1 MRGSSRPEVPGFF
14 HPVRPSAAAV
24 SPSAMFVELNELLG
38 ASPQRPETG
47 KFTLLRDTRTD
58 GSFLVHHFLSFYL
71 RAGCKVCF
79 VALLQSFS
87 HYNIVA
93 QKLGVSLTA
102 AKERG
107 QLVFLEGLKSCL
119 DLLFGEEEEQS
130 GQPSPL
136 QFMSE
141 SASNLKALFDFV
153 RTSLTPTGSD
163 SWKGPVLLV
172 DDLSVLLSLGATPV
186 AVLDF
191 IHYCRVAV
199 CSQLKGNIVVL
210 VHSNEDSEDEENEL
224 VVNSLCHHSDLILWV
239 EGLATG
245 FCKDVHGQ
253 IKIIRRVS
261 LELTAEQDHVQIYQY
276 KIQDK
281 NVTFFARGLSAAV
294 L

>member
-1 MRGSSRPEVPGFF
+1 QGQ
-14 HPVRPSAAAV
+14 
-24 SPSAMFVELNELLG
+24 FV
-38 ASPQRPETG
+38 
-47 KFTLLRDTRTD
+47 LLRDTRTD

-87 HYNIVA
+87 HYSIVA
-93 QKLGVSLTA
+93 HKLGVSLAA

-119 DLLFGEEEEQS
+119 DLLFGEEEQP

-136 QFMSE
+136 QFLSCRD
-141 SASNLKALFDFV
+141 LRALFDFV
-153 RTSLTPTGSD
+153 RVSLAPAEGD

-172 DDLSVLLSLGATPV
+172 DDLSVLLSLGAAPV

-191 IHYCRVAV
+191 IHYCRVSV
-199 CSQLKGNIVVL
+199 CCQLKGNIVVL

-224 VVNSLCHHSDLILWV
+224 VVNSLCHHSDLILWA

-253 IKIIRRVS
+253 IKIIKRLS
-261 LELTAEQDHVQIYQY
+261 LRQAAGQDLVQTYQY
-276 KIQDK
+276 KIQDR
-281 NVTFFARGLSAAV
+281 NVTFFARGLSSAV

>member
-1 MRGSSRPEVPGFF
+1 
-14 HPVRPSAAAV
+14 
-24 SPSAMFVELNELLG
+24 
-38 ASPQRPETG
+38 QG

-102 AKERG
+102 AKEQG

-119 DLLFGEEEEQS
+119 DLVFGEEEEQP
-130 GQPSPL
+130 GQPRPL
-136 QFMSE
+136 QFVSE
-141 SASNLKALFDFV
+141 SSPSLKALFDFV
-153 RTSLTPTGSD
+153 RTSLTPASGD
-163 SWKGPVLLV
+163 SWKSPVLLV
-172 DDLSVLLSLGATPV
+172 DDLGVLLSLGAAPV

-210 VHSNEDSEDEENEL
+210 VHSNEESEDEENEL

-261 LELTAEQDHVQIYQY
+261 LELTAEQDLVQTYQY
-276 KIQDK
+276 KIQDR

>member
-1 MRGSSRPEVPGFF
+1 
-14 HPVRPSAAAV
+14 
-24 SPSAMFVELNELLG
+24 
-38 ASPQRPETG
+38 QG

-87 HYNIVA
+87 HYNSVA
-93 QKLGVSLTA
+93 QKLGVNLVA
-102 AKERG
+102 AKEQG

-119 DLLFGEEEEQS
+119 DLWFGEEKEQS
-130 GQPSPL
+130 GEPSPF
-136 QFMSE
+136 QFISE
-141 SASNLKALFDFV
+141 DPSNLQALFAFV
-153 RTSLTPTGSD
+153 RTSLTPAGSD
-163 SWKGPVLLV
+163 SWKGSVLLV
-172 DDLSVLLSLGATPV
+172 DDLCVLLSLGATPV

-191 IHYCRVAV
+191 IHYCRVVV

-253 IKIIRRVS
+253 IKIIKRVS
-261 LELTAEQDHVQIYQY
+261 LELTGEQDHVQLYQY

>member
-1 MRGSSRPEVPGFF
+1 
-14 HPVRPSAAAV
+14 
-24 SPSAMFVELNELLG
+24 
-38 ASPQRPETG
+38 QG

-119 DLLFGEEEEQS
+119 DLLFGEEEQS

-136 QFMSE
+136 QFIST
-141 SASNLKALFDFV
+141 SNLRALFDFV
-153 RTSLTPTGSD
+153 RTSLTPTDGD
-163 SWKGPVLLV
+163 SWKAPVLLV

-191 IHYCRVAV
+191 IHYCRVVV

-210 VHSNEDSEDEENEL
+210 VHSSEDSEDEENEL
-224 VVNSLCHHSDLILWV
+224 VVNSMCHHSDLILWV

-245 FCKDVHGQ
+245 FCKDVHGE
-253 IKIIRRVS
+253 IKIIKRVS
-261 LELTAEQDHVQIYQY
+261 LESTEQDLVQIYQY

>member
-1 MRGSSRPEVPGFF
+1 
-14 HPVRPSAAAV
+14 
-24 SPSAMFVELNELLG
+24 
-38 ASPQRPETG
+38 QG

-87 HYNIVA
+87 HYSIVA
-93 QKLGVSLTA
+93 QKLGVNLAA
-102 AKERG
+102 AKEQG

-119 DLLFGEEEEQS
+119 NLLFGEEEEQP

-136 QFMSE
+136 QFLSGSRGE
-141 SASNLKALFDFV
+141 LRALFDFV
-153 RTSLTPTGSD
+153 RASLAPGAQR
-163 SWKGPVLLV
+163 SWRGPVLLV
-172 DDLSVLLSLGATPV
+172 DDLSLLLSLGAAPV

-191 IHYCRVAV
+191 IHYCRACV
-199 CSQLKGNIVVL
+199 CCQLQGNVVVL
-210 VHSNEDSEDEENEL
+210 VHSSEDSEDEENEL
-224 VVNSLCHHSDLILWV
+224 VVNSLCHHSDLILWA

-253 IKIIRRVS
+253 IKIIKRLS
-261 LELTAEQDHVQIYQY
+261 LWQAAEQDQVQIYQY
-276 KIQDK
+276 KIQDR
-281 NVTFFARGLSAAV
+281 NVTFFAPGLSAAV

>member
-1 MRGSSRPEVPGFF
+1 ML
-14 HPVRPSAAAV
+14 A
-24 SPSAMFVELNELLG
+24 ELNELLG
-38 ASPQRPETG
+38 ASPQRPGTG

-102 AKERG
+102 ARERG

-119 DLLFGEEEEQS
+119 DLLFGEEEPS
-130 GQPSPL
+130 GEPSPL
-136 QFMSE
+136 QFLSG
-141 SASNLKALFDFV
+141 STSNLKALFDFV
-153 RTSLTPTGSD
+153 RTSLTPAEGD
-163 SWKGPVLLV
+163 SWQGPVLLV
-172 DDLSVLLSLGATPV
+172 DDLSVLLSLGAAPV

-191 IHYCRVAV
+191 IHYCRVVV
-199 CSQLKGNIVVL
+199 CSQLQGNIVVL
-210 VHSNEDSEDEENEL
+210 VHGSEDGADEENEL
-224 VVNSLCHHSDLILWV
+224 LGTALSHHSDLILWA

-245 FCKDVHGQ
+245 FCKDIHGE
-253 IKIIRRVS
+253 IKIIKRLS
-261 LELTAEQDHVQIYQY
+261 LQSTEQDVVQVYQY
-276 KIQDK
+276 KIQEK

>member
-1 MRGSSRPEVPGFF
+1 
-14 HPVRPSAAAV
+14 
-24 SPSAMFVELNELLG
+24 
-38 ASPQRPETG
+38 QG

-93 QKLGVSLTA
+93 QKLGVSLAA

-119 DLLFGEEEEQS
+119 DLLFGEEEQP
-130 GQPSPL
+130 GQPIPL
-136 QFMSE
+136 QFLST
-141 SASNLKALFDFV
+141 SDLRALFDFV
-153 RTSLTPTGSD
+153 RVSLTPVDGD

-172 DDLSVLLSLGATPV
+172 DDLSVLLSLGAAPV

-191 IHYCRVAV
+191 IHYCRMSV
-199 CSQLKGNIVVL
+199 CYQLKGNIVVL
-210 VHSNEDSEDEENEL
+210 VHSNEDAEDEENEL
-224 VVNSLCHHSDLILWV
+224 VVNSLCHHSDLILWA

-253 IKIIRRVS
+253 IKIIKRLS
-261 LELTAEQDHVQIYQY
+261 LRQAAEKDLVQIYQY
-276 KIQDK
+276 KIQDR

>member
-1 MRGSSRPEVPGFF
+1 
-14 HPVRPSAAAV
+14 
-24 SPSAMFVELNELLG
+24 MFAELNELLN

-87 HYNIVA
+87 HYNIIA
-93 QKLGVSLTA
+93 QKLVSLT
-102 AKERG
+102 
-107 QLVFLEGLKSCL
+107 
-119 DLLFGEEEEQS
+119 
-130 GQPSPL
+130 P
-136 QFMSE
+136 
-141 SASNLKALFDFV
+141 AS
-153 RTSLTPTGSD
+153 SD

-191 IHYCRVAV
+191 IHYCRVVV
-199 CSQLKGNIVVL
+199 CSQLKGNVVVL

-253 IKIIRRVS
+253 IKITRRVS
-261 LELTAEQDHVQIYQY
+261 LELTGEQDVVQIYQY

>member
-1 MRGSSRPEVPGFF
+1 MEVTL
-14 HPVRPSAAAV
+14 
-24 SPSAMFVELNELLG
+24 ELNTLALCDNRG
-38 ASPQRPETG
+38 RL
-47 KFTLLRDTRTD
+47 TLLQASGTD

-87 HYNIVA
+87 HYSIVA
-93 QKLGVSLTA
+93 QKLGCPSHGESGKDYVYPEMKQQRAKGVNLTA

-119 DLLFGEEEEQS
+119 DLVFGEEEEQP

-136 QFMSE
+136 LFLSE
-141 SASNLKALFDFV
+141 SPSDLRALFHFV
-153 RTSLTPTGSD
+153 RVSLSAAGSEACA
-163 SWKGPVLLV
+163 GPVLLL
-172 DDLSVLLSLGATPV
+172 DDLSVLLGLGATPV
-186 AVLDF
+186 ALLDF
-191 IHYCRVAV
+191 IHYCRALV
-199 CSQLKGNIVVL
+199 CCQLKGNVVVL
-210 VHSNEDSEDEENEL
+210 VHSSEDSEDEENEL
-224 VVNSLCHHSDLILWV
+224 VVNSLCHHSDLILWA

-253 IKIIRRVS
+253 LKIIQRVS
-261 LELTAEQDHVQIYQY
+261 LQQAGEQDLVQIYQY
-276 KIQDK
+276 KIQDR

>member
-1 MRGSSRPEVPGFF
+1 
-14 HPVRPSAAAV
+14 
-24 SPSAMFVELNELLG
+24 
-38 ASPQRPETG
+38 QG

-71 RAGCKVCF
+71 KAGCKVCF

-87 HYNIVA
+87 HYNVVA
-93 QKLGVSLTA
+93 QKLGVNLTA

-119 DLLFGEEEEQS
+119 DLVFGEKEEQS

-141 SASNLKALFDFV
+141 SDSNLKAMFDFI
-153 RTSLTPTGSD
+153 RTSLTPADSD

-186 AVLDF
+186 AVMDF
-191 IHYCRVAV
+191 IHYCRVVV
-199 CSQLKGNIVVL
+199 CSQLQGNVVVL
-210 VHSNEDSEDEENEL
+210 VHSNEDSEDEENDL
-224 VVNSLCHHSDLILWV
+224 VVTSLCHHSDLILWA
-239 EGLATG
+239 EGLTTG

-253 IKIIRRVS
+253 IKIIKRLS
-261 LELTAEQDHVQIYQY
+261 LQLTAEEDRVQIYQY
-276 KIQDK
+276 KIQDR
-281 NVTFFARGLSAAV
+281 NVTFFAPGLSPAV

>member
-1 MRGSSRPEVPGFF
+1 
-14 HPVRPSAAAV
+14 
-24 SPSAMFVELNELLG
+24 
-38 ASPQRPETG
+38 QG

-87 HYNIVA
+87 HYSIVA
-93 QKLGVSLTA
+93 QKLGVSLAA

-119 DLLFGEEEEQS
+119 DLVFGEEEQPE
-130 GQPSPL
+130 QPSPL
-136 QFMSE
+136 QFLST
-141 SASNLKALFDFV
+141 SDLRALFDFV
-153 RTSLTPTGSD
+153 RVSLTPSDGD

-172 DDLSVLLSLGATPV
+172 DDLSVLLSLGAAPV

-191 IHYCRVAV
+191 IHYCRMTV
-199 CSQLKGNIVVL
+199 CYQLKGNIVVL

-224 VVNSLCHHSDLILWV
+224 VVNSLCHHSNLILWA

-253 IKIIRRVS
+253 IKIIRRLS
-261 LELTAEQDHVQIYQY
+261 LRQAAEQDPVQIYQY
-276 KIQDK
+276 KIQDR
-281 NVTFFARGLSAAV
+281 NVTFFARGMSAAV

>member
-1 MRGSSRPEVPGFF
+1 MMFSSLEG
-14 HPVRPSAAAV
+14 
-24 SPSAMFVELNELLG
+24 
-38 ASPQRPETG
+38 
-47 KFTLLRDTRTD
+47 
-58 GSFLVHHFLSFYL
+58 
-71 RAGCKVCF
+71 
-79 VALLQSFS
+79 
-87 HYNIVA
+87 
-93 QKLGVSLTA
+93 
-102 AKERG
+102 
-107 QLVFLEGLKSCL
+107 LVFLEGLKSCL
-119 DLLFGEEEEQS
+119 DLLFGEQEEQL

-136 QFMSE
+136 QFIST
-141 SASNLKALFDFV
+141 SDLKALFDFV
-153 RTSLTPTGSD
+153 QVSLTPASSD

-172 DDLSVLLSLGATPV
+172 DDLSVLLSLGATAV

-191 IHYCRVAV
+191 IHYCRVVV

-239 EGLATG
+239 EGLVTG

-253 IKIIRRVS
+253 VMHWRAWRDV
-261 LELTAEQDHVQIYQY
+261 VQTYQY

>member
-1 MRGSSRPEVPGFF
+1 MAASWCTTSS
-14 HPVRPSAAAV
+14 PSTSELAARFALWPCS
-24 SPSAMFVELNELLG
+24 SPSATTTSWRRSWQ
-38 ASPQRPETG
+38 A
-47 KFTLLRDTRTD
+47 
-58 GSFLVHHFLSFYL
+58 LVSQHRRRGHFLQIWGTESL
-71 RAGCKVCF
+71 CVQEEMAEAK
-79 VALLQSFS
+79 
-87 HYNIVA
+87 
-93 QKLGVSLTA
+93 GVSLAA

-119 DLLFGEEEEQS
+119 DLLFGEEEQP

-136 QFMSE
+136 QFLSG
-141 SASNLKALFDFV
+141 STCDLRALFDFV
-153 RTSLTPTGSD
+153 RVSLSAAD

-172 DDLSVLLSLGATPV
+172 DDLSVLLSLGAAPV

-191 IHYCRVAV
+191 IHYCRVCV
-199 CSQLKGNIVVL
+199 CCQLKGNVVVL

-224 VVNSLCHHSDLILWV
+224 VVNSLCHHSDLILWA

-253 IKIIRRVS
+253 IKIIKRLS
-261 LELTAEQDHVQIYQY
+261 LRQAAEQDLVQIYQY
-276 KIQDK
+276 KIQDR

>member
-1 MRGSSRPEVPGFF
+1 
-14 HPVRPSAAAV
+14 
-24 SPSAMFVELNELLG
+24 
-38 ASPQRPETG
+38 QG

-93 QKLGVSLTA
+93 QKLGVNLTA

-119 DLLFGEEEEQS
+119 DLLFGEEQP

-136 QFMSE
+136 QFLSE
-141 SASNLKALFDFV
+141 STCDLRALFDFV
-153 RTSLTPTGSD
+153 RVSLTPTDSD
-163 SWKGPVLLV
+163 PWKGPVLLV

-191 IHYCRVAV
+191 IHYCRASV

-210 VHSNEDSEDEENEL
+210 VHSSEDSEDEENEL
-224 VVNSLCHHSDLILWV
+224 VVNSLCHHSDLILWA

-253 IKIIRRVS
+253 VKIIKRVS
-261 LELTAEQDHVQIYQY
+261 LQQVGEQDLVQVYQY
-276 KIQDK
+276 KIQDR

>member
-1 MRGSSRPEVPGFF
+1 
-14 HPVRPSAAAV
+14 
-24 SPSAMFVELNELLG
+24 
-38 ASPQRPETG
+38 QG

-93 QKLGVSLTA
+93 QKLGVNLTA

-119 DLLFGEEEEQS
+119 DLLFGEEEEQP

-136 QFMSE
+136 QFLSE
-141 SASNLKALFDFV
+141 STSDLRALFDFV
-153 RTSLTPTGSD
+153 QASLTPTDSD
-163 SWKGPVLLV
+163 SWKGSVLLV
-172 DDLSVLLSLGATPV
+172 DELTVLLSLGATPV

-191 IHYCRVAV
+191 IHYCRVSV
-199 CSQLKGNIVVL
+199 CCQLKGNVVVL
-210 VHSNEDSEDEENEL
+210 VHSSEEFEDEENEL
-224 VVNSLCHHSDLILWV
+224 VVNSLCHHSDLILWA

-253 IKIIRRVS
+253 MKIIKRVS
-261 LELTAEQDHVQIYQY
+261 LQQMGEQDLVQVYQY
-276 KIQDK
+276 KILDR

>member
-1 MRGSSRPEVPGFF
+1 
-14 HPVRPSAAAV
+14 
-24 SPSAMFVELNELLG
+24 
-38 ASPQRPETG
+38 QG

-93 QKLGVSLTA
+93 QKLGVNLTA

-119 DLLFGEEEEQS
+119 DLLFGEEEEQP

-136 QFMSE
+136 QFLSE
-141 SASNLKALFDFV
+141 SPFDLRALFDFV
-153 RTSLTPTGSD
+153 RVSLSATDSD

-172 DDLSVLLSLGATPV
+172 DDLTVLLSLGATPV

-191 IHYCRVAV
+191 IHYCRVHV

-210 VHSNEDSEDEENEL
+210 VHSNEDLEDEENEL
-224 VVNSLCHHSDLILWV
+224 VVNSLCHHSDLILWA

-253 IKIIRRVS
+253 MKIIKRLS
-261 LELTAEQDHVQIYQY
+261 LQQVGEQDLVQVYQY
-276 KIQDK
+276 KIQER

>member
-1 MRGSSRPEVPGFF
+1 
-14 HPVRPSAAAV
+14 
-24 SPSAMFVELNELLG
+24 
-38 ASPQRPETG
+38 QG

-93 QKLGVSLTA
+93 QKLGVSLAA

-119 DLLFGEEEEQS
+119 DLLFGEEEQQ

-136 QFMSE
+136 QFLSG
-141 SASNLKALFDFV
+141 SSSDLRALFDFV
-153 RTSLTPTGSD
+153 RVSLADCG

-172 DDLSVLLSLGATPV
+172 DDLSVLLGLGAAPV

-191 IHYCRVAV
+191 IHYCRVCV
-199 CSQLKGNIVVL
+199 CCQLQGNVVVL

-224 VVNSLCHHSDLILWV
+224 VVNSLCHHSDLILWA

-253 IKIIRRVS
+253 IKIIKRLS
-261 LELTAEQDHVQIYQY
+261 LRQAAQQDLVQIYQY
-276 KIQDK
+276 KIQDR
-281 NVTFFARGLSAAV
+281 NVTFFAPGLSAAV

>member
-1 MRGSSRPEVPGFF
+1 
-14 HPVRPSAAAV
+14 
-24 SPSAMFVELNELLG
+24 
-38 ASPQRPETG
+38 QG

-87 HYNIVA
+87 HYNTVA
-93 QKLGVSLTA
+93 QKLGLSLTA

-119 DLLFGEEEEQS
+119 DLFFGEQEEQS
-130 GQPSPL
+130 GPPSPL
-136 QFMSE
+136 QFISE

-153 RTSLTPTGSD
+153 RTSLTPADSD
-163 SWKGPVLLV
+163 SWKGLVLLV

-191 IHYCRVAV
+191 IHYCRVTV
-199 CSQLKGNIVVL
+199 CSQLKGNIVLL

-224 VVNSLCHHSDLILWV
+224 VGNSLCHDSDLILWV

-253 IKIIRRVS
+253 IKIIRRMS
-261 LELTAEQDHVQIYQY
+261 LELTAEPDHIQIYQY
-276 KIQDK
+276 KIQDR

>member
-1 MRGSSRPEVPGFF
+1 I
-14 HPVRPSAAAV
+14 
-24 SPSAMFVELNELLG
+24 LLLLF
-38 ASPQRPETG
+38 QG
-47 KFTLLRDTRTD
+47 KFTLLRDTGTD

-102 AKERG
+102 ARERG

-119 DLLFGEEEEQS
+119 DLVFGEEEEQQS

-136 QFMSE
+136 QFIRE
-141 SASNLKALFDFV
+141 RASDLKALFDFV
-153 RTSLTPTGSD
+153 RTSLTPIGGD

-172 DDLSVLLSLGATPV
+172 DDLGVLLSLGATPV

-199 CSQLKGNIVVL
+199 CCQLKGNIVVL
-210 VHSNEDSEDEENEL
+210 VHSGEDSEDEENEL

-261 LELTAEQDHVQIYQY
+261 LELMAEQDRVQIYQY
-276 KIQDK
+276 KIQDR

>member
-1 MRGSSRPEVPGFF
+1 
-14 HPVRPSAAAV
+14 
-24 SPSAMFVELNELLG
+24 
-38 ASPQRPETG
+38 QG
-47 KFTLLRDTRTD
+47 KFTLLRATRTD

-87 HYNIVA
+87 HYSIVA
-93 QKLGVSLTA
+93 QKLGVNLTA

-119 DLLFGEEEEQS
+119 DLVFGEKEEQP

-136 QFMSE
+136 QFLSE
-141 SASNLKALFDFV
+141 GTSDLKALFDFV
-153 RTSLTPTGSD
+153 RTSLAPGGSD
-163 SWKGPVLLV
+163 SWKVPVLLV

-191 IHYCRVAV
+191 IHYCRVMV
-199 CSQLKGNIVVL
+199 CSQLQGNIVVL
-210 VHSNEDSEDEENEL
+210 AHSDEDSEDEENEL
-224 VVNSLCHHSDLILWV
+224 VVTSLCHHSDLVLWV

-245 FCKDVHGQ
+245 FCKDIHGQ
-253 IKIIRRVS
+253 IKIIKRLS
-261 LELTAEQDHVQIYQY
+261 LELTGEQDHVQIYQY

-281 NVTFFARGLSAAV
+281 SVTFFARGLSAA
-294 L
+294 LL

>member
-1 MRGSSRPEVPGFF
+1 
-14 HPVRPSAAAV
+14 
-24 SPSAMFVELNELLG
+24 MFAELNELLG

-102 AKERG
+102 ARERG

-119 DLLFGEEEEQS
+119 DLLFGEEEEKS

-136 QFMSE
+136 QFISE

-153 RTSLTPTGSD
+153 RTSLSPSD
-163 SWKGPVLLV
+163 SGSWKGPVLLV

-191 IHYCRVAV
+191 IHYCRVTV

-245 FCKDVHGQ
+245 FCKDVHGE
-253 IKIIRRVS
+253 IKIIKRVS
-261 LELTAEQDHVQIYQY
+261 LELTGEQDHVQIYQY

>member
-1 MRGSSRPEVPGFF
+1 
-14 HPVRPSAAAV
+14 
-24 SPSAMFVELNELLG
+24 
-38 ASPQRPETG
+38 QG

-119 DLLFGEEEEQS
+119 DLLFGEEEEEQS

-136 QFMSE
+136 QFISE

-153 RTSLTPTGSD
+153 QTSLTPADSD

-191 IHYCRVAV
+191 IHYCRVTV

-224 VVNSLCHHSDLILWV
+224 VVTSLCHHSDLILWV

-253 IKIIRRVS
+253 IKIIRRLS
-261 LELTAEQDHVQIYQY
+261 LELMAEQDHVQIYQY

>member
-1 MRGSSRPEVPGFF
+1 
-14 HPVRPSAAAV
+14 
-24 SPSAMFVELNELLG
+24 
-38 ASPQRPETG
+38 G
-47 KFTLLRDTRTD
+47 KFMLLRDTRTD

-79 VALLQSFS
+79 VALLQSFN

-93 QKLGVSLTA
+93 QKLGVNLTA
-102 AKERG
+102 AKDRG
-107 QLVFLEGLKSCL
+107 QLIFLEGLKSCL
-119 DLLFGEEEEQS
+119 DLLFGEEKEQP

-136 QFMSE
+136 QFLRE
-141 SASNLKALFDFV
+141 STCNLRALFDFV
-153 RTSLTPTGSD
+153 QTSLNPDSSD
-163 SWKGPVLLV
+163 SWKVPVLLV
-172 DDLSVLLSLGATPV
+172 DDLSVLLSLGASPV

-191 IHYCRVAV
+191 MHYCRVTV
-199 CSQLKGNIVVL
+199 CSQMKGNIVVL

-253 IKIIRRVS
+253 IKIIHRVS
-261 LELTAEQDHVQIYQY
+261 LELTGEQDRVQLYQY

-281 NVTFFARGLSAAV
+281 NVTFFAPGLSAAV

>member
-1 MRGSSRPEVPGFF
+1 ML
-14 HPVRPSAAAV
+14 A
-24 SPSAMFVELNELLG
+24 ELNELLD
-38 ASPQRPETG
+38 AAPQRPDAG
-47 KFTLLRDTRTD
+47 KFTLLRDSRTD

-79 VALLQSFS
+79 LALVQSFS
-87 HYNIVA
+87 HYNMVA

-119 DLLFGEEEEQS
+119 DLVFGEEEQS

-136 QFMSE
+136 QFISG
-141 SASNLKALFDFV
+141 SVSDLKDLFDFV
-153 RTSLTPTGSD
+153 RTSLTPTDSD
-163 SWKGPVLLV
+163 SWKGRVLLV
-172 DDLSVLLSLGATPV
+172 DDLSVLLSLGAAPV
-186 AVLDF
+186 DVLDF
-191 IHYCRVAV
+191 IHYCRMVV

-210 VHSNEDSEDEENEL
+210 VHGDEDSEDEENKL
-224 VVNSLCHHSDLILWV
+224 VVTSLCHHSNLILWV

-245 FCKDVHGQ
+245 FCKDVHGE
-253 IKIIRRVS
+253 IKIIKRLS
-261 LELTAEQDHVQIYQY
+261 LESTEQDVTQIYQY

>member
-1 MRGSSRPEVPGFF
+1 
-14 HPVRPSAAAV
+14 
-24 SPSAMFVELNELLG
+24 
-38 ASPQRPETG
+38 
-47 KFTLLRDTRTD
+47 
-58 GSFLVHHFLSFYL
+58 
-71 RAGCKVCF
+71 
-79 VALLQSFS
+79 LLQSCSPCNVMFS
-87 HYNIVA
+87 S
-93 QKLGVSLTA
+93 LEGVSLTA

-119 DLLFGEEEEQS
+119 DLLFGEEEEEQS

-136 QFMSE
+136 QFISE

-153 RTSLTPTGSD
+153 QTSLTAAGSD

-191 IHYCRVAV
+191 IHYCRVTV

-210 VHSNEDSEDEENEL
+210 VHSHEDSEDEENEL
-224 VVNSLCHHSDLILWV
+224 VVTSLCHHSDLILWV

-253 IKIIRRVS
+253 V
-261 LELTAEQDHVQIYQY
+261 
-276 KIQDK
+276 
-281 NVTFFARGLSAAV
+281 
-294 L
+294 